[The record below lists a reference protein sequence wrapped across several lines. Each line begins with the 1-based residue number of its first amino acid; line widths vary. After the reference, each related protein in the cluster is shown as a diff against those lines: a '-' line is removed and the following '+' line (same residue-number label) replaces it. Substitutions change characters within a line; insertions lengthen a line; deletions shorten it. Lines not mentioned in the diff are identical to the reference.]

1 MSALSAGHTKTLL
14 HLCPHKTTVI
24 HKLYH
29 AVHEAGLKFMK
40 WCLYGVH
47 DGEID
52 PKPDLFLAMT
62 LGFISVHVSCHSSG
76 HWIVGSRQGMSLR
89 DVKVGSHR
97 HVTRSDTIF

>member
-47 DGEID
+47 DGEIGLA
-52 PKPDLFLAMT
+52 PVLFS
-62 LGFISVHVSCHSSG
+62 SVAWLQLSEYVNFHNYIFPVLIYKLPFHVFK
-76 HWIVGSRQGMSLR
+76 ILYGML
-89 DVKVGSHR
+89 
-97 HVTRSDTIF
+97 